1 MQETWAAMD
10 VLCAA
15 SGQACMRFEAEGLA
29 GQLVQELGPLT
40 CAASG
45 QACMTTGPVFCAAS
59 GQACLRLGPLGRVLC
74 YQQTGLTARPEFLLP
89 VGRLA

>member
-29 GQLVQELGPLT
+29 GQLVQELGLLT
-40 CAASG
+40 CAASR
-45 QACMTTGPVFCAAS
+45 QACILCCQWAGLPETWAAWPCLVLPTDRLNC
-59 GQACLRLGPLGRVLC
+59 QA
-74 YQQTGLTARPEFLLP
+74 
-89 VGRLA
+89 